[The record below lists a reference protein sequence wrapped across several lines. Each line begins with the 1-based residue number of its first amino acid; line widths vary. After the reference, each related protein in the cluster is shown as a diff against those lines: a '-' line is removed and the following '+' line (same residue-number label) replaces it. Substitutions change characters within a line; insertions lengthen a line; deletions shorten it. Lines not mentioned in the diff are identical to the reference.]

1 MSSRADGYLRYAGE
15 LRVPFDNSE
24 AKRVIR
30 MSKLRIKVSGS
41 MRSLAGA
48 EAFCALRSYPHH
60 PHPPRHGVARSS
72 HASPRRQPLDPGTA
86 LASPHYY
93 YTAWRTWRG
102 PGAGRNLEVT

>member
-60 PHPPRHGVARSS
+60 PT
-72 HASPRRQPLDPGTA
+72 RRGTGWLEALTQALDGNPWIPAPL
-86 LASPHYY
+86 
-93 YTAWRTWRG
+93 
-102 PGAGRNLEVT
+102 